1 MFFSVEDF
9 MKEVYDSNADS
20 KQWQSFTPSA
30 VKFTN
35 EGEAPKEV
43 TDVMFLIRDKGQ
55 DLFTLECLATKV
67 VKHVIKFP
75 FFVL

>member
-1 MFFSVEDF
+1 

-35 EGEAPKEV
+35 EDETPKEV
-43 TDVMFLIRDKGQ
+43 TDVMLLIRYKG
-55 DLFTLECLATKV
+55 
-67 VKHVIKFP
+67 
-75 FFVL
+75 

>member
-1 MFFSVEDF
+1 MTLWRSDCCKSRFVFSVEDF

-35 EGEAPKEV
+35 EDETPKEV
-43 TDVMFLIRDKGQ
+43 TDVMLLIIYKG
-55 DLFTLECLATKV
+55 
-67 VKHVIKFP
+67 
-75 FFVL
+75 